1 VGIQHQ
7 VLGEPGRDN
16 ALLARVGTGQA
27 TYRLLFDCGEGC
39 LSTLSVAEV
48 HAVDAMFFSHLHIDH
63 VAGFE
68 GFLRLY
74 FARPVGPVLVYG
86 PTGTTRAIHHRLRG
100 VTWNLIAGQ
109 PGEFRVTD
117 VLPDR
122 MVATRYLTAE
132 AFEQAH
138 PAGETP
144 FDGRVYEAEGLTV
157 EARIMDHGIPC
168 LAYAVRERPRTNVD
182 VAALAELGLK
192 PGRWIQELK
201 DPKRGDDEEVVT
213 DGGTHRLGELR
224 GRLLVSTPGTG
235 LAYLTDFGLDDRAE
249 RDLRGMPDGCEVIIG
264 EASYRDADAELA
276 RRHRHF
282 TGSEMGRL
290 AASVGARKL
299 ILFHLSDRYT
309 REDWLGLLAEVR

>member
-1 VGIQHQ
+1 MGIQHQ

-39 LSTLSVAEV
+39 LSALSVAEV
-48 HAVDAMFFSHLHIDH
+48 HAIDALFFSHLHIDH
-63 VAGFE
+63 VAGFDA
-68 GFLRLY
+68 FLRLN
-74 FARPVGPVLVYG
+74 FARPDAPVLVYG
-86 PTGTTRAIHHRLRG
+86 PAGTTRAIHHRLRG

-117 VLPDR
+117 VLADR
-122 MVATRYLTAE
+122 LVATRFLTAE

-144 FDGRVYEAEGLTV
+144 FNGLVYEAEGLTA

-168 LAYAVRERPRTNVD
+168 LAYALRERPRTNVD
-182 VAALAELGLK
+182 VTAMAALGLK

-201 DPKRGDDEEVVT
+201 DPRRGDEEDVVT
-213 DGGTHRLGELR
+213 DAGRLRLGEVR
-224 GRLLVSTPGTG
+224 RRLLVHTPGSC
-235 LAYLTDFGLDDRAE
+235 LAYLTDFGLDDVAGQE
-249 RDLRGMPDGCEVIIG
+249 LTQWLRGCEVIVG

-282 TGSEMGRL
+282 TGS
-290 AASVGARKL
+290 
-299 ILFHLSDRYT
+299 
-309 REDWLGLLAEVR
+309 